1 MNIKGLLKRKEVW
14 VLSIFPVIVLIG
26 YIAKQE
32 VIDEEL
38 EQFKSKFPIPDY
50 IYQNSEDKEKQKVAN
65 TNISNNNANNTNN
78 PNIPSNPTNANSTP
92 STTPT
97 SENKQTSNF
106 DIGAYLNSLK
116 NIDFFNHS
124 KENNSLNNQSKDK
137 QQPNNND
144 FNSPNFDYSK
154 ASPATKMRLS
164 LLSQRFNSSDVNNAY
179 GTSADKNNREI
190 EYGTDSFENFERKD
204 KASHENKLLRTITA
218 DRNIPATLVTPISS
232 AIGGNKIVAQ
242 VESDVY
248 ASMGRAV
255 LIPKGSRVIGYYNSS
270 SKMGQYRLE
279 VVWNRIITPQGV
291 NIILSDS
298 KGSDVKGYNGLIG
311 KAHNKYFTK
320 FGMPFLFSTLSNG
333 LLIGMTAG
341 ITENMGKKQ
350 RSGANNYFGDYMMMR
365 LMQQS
370 GMNLNNIINNIMS
383 QFSQIKAVIIIKE
396 GSRIFISPNTD
407 IFFPIP
413 KHNEVLAVFFKE
425 NKPKISDEELSD
437 DDNEF

>member
-1 MNIKGLLKRKEVW
+1 MNVKGLLKRKEVW

-50 IYQNSEDKEKQKVAN
+50 VYQNAKNKEKQKVAN
-65 TNISNNNANNTNN
+65 SDIPNNNASNTDNTNALSSPTNANNT
-78 PNIPSNPTNANSTP
+78 T

-97 SENKQTSNF
+97 F

-116 NIDFFNHS
+116 NLDLFNHS
-124 KENNSLNNQSKDK
+124 SQDNPLNNQSKDNK
-137 QQPNNND
+137 QPNNND

-164 LLSQRFNSSDVNNAY
+164 LLSQRFNSSDVNNTY

-190 EYGTDSFENFERKD
+190 EYGTDSFENFDRKD

-255 LIPKGSRVIGYYNSS
+255 LIPKGSRAIGYYNSS

-350 RSGANNYFGDYMMMR
+350 RNGVNNYFGDYMMMR